1 MKNEE
6 FICHGYLTLSNLGGI
21 EIMINPTG
29 ESIIYKW
36 YGKISRR
43 WQEIKYSTS
52 GRAFFRVYNRRY
64 YLDQFM
70 RNF

>member
-43 WQEIKYSTS
+43 WQ
-52 GRAFFRVYNRRY
+52 
-64 YLDQFM
+64 
-70 RNF
+70 